1 MNKLLWLRLSSEKR
15 GIQEG
20 DDLPH
25 APFIFR
31 MKKQIQ
37 TVGMIL
43 LHSLSLTPFRTMVP
57 QSLSSNKDG
66 ISAVLSAMEA
76 FPGNFQIQR
85 HAFIVLRSICS
96 ILAWWDSRPMTRRSR
111 FITTFCKQMSSS
123 PLLFY
128 SSNVIDW
135 LFTWRIHQ
143 IAIDRS

>member
-96 ILAWWDSRPMTRRSR
+96 TCLVGQQAHDSQKPFYHNILQANVLS
-111 FITTFCKQMSSS
+111 FA
-123 PLLFY
+123 LLF
-128 SSNVIDW
+128 VK
-135 LFTWRIHQ
+135 RH
-143 IAIDRS
+143 